1 MRKSSCPV
9 LLVCAAVLIVVL
21 TASLSGAATLYRWV
35 DDRGVVHVSENPP
48 EGRMNVAQ
56 AVVGENAGKEPKD
69 EPSTEK
75 KEFRV
80 RPAEVTIYTTP
91 TCPWCH
97 KAKAWLRDK
106 KIRYREVDVT
116 SDRSGLD
123 EMVKLSGQTGVPVIV
138 VGGEVIVGFNQ
149 NRLNEIFKE

>member
-1 MRKSSCPV
+1 MIKASRS
-9 LLVCAAVLIVVL
+9 LWLVCAAVLFLAL
-21 TASLSGAATLYRWV
+21 TAGLSGAATLYRWV

-56 AVVGENAGKEPKD
+56 AVVGEDAAKEPKTG
-69 EPSTEK
+69 PSTEK

-97 KAKAWLRDK
+97 KAKAWFRDK
-106 KIRYREVDVT
+106 KIRYREIDIT
-116 SDRSGLD
+116 SDRKGLE
-123 EMVKLSGQTGVPVIV
+123 EMVKISGQTGVPVIV
-138 VGGEVIVGFNQ
+138 VGDEVIVGFNQ
-149 NRLNEIFKE
+149 NRLNEIFKD